1 MQVLTVEHW
10 AIDTTDPS
18 FNYFSFFL
26 FGIADC
32 ANTGIISIFPAQTA
46 VMGVLI
52 RPLVGTELT
61 RSQSKLLKLTPP
73 AQDPGDNNDNNNS
86 H

>member
-1 MQVLTVEHW
+1 
-10 AIDTTDPS
+10 
-18 FNYFSFFL
+18 
-26 FGIADC
+26 
-32 ANTGIISIFPAQTA
+32 
-46 VMGVLI
+46 MGVLI